1 MKEKVTTIQRR
12 GKKSVQK
19 DSVLYITPK
28 GDTWKEHKLY
38 IEDFAEDLYAF
49 IREREEMEGASSTMT
64 AAFATAVSRCFKFE
78 GFSYEEVPVAWDN
91 SNWLGKRVPQML
103 RLEAFFSE
111 KSQSKT

>member
-1 MKEKVTTIQRR
+1 MKEKVTTIQKR

-28 GDTWKEHKLY
+28 GDTWKEQKQY
-38 IEDFAEDLYAF
+38 IEDFAEDMYAF

-78 GFSYEEVPVAWDN
+78 GFSDQEVKAMLYRDADR
-91 SNWLGKRVPQML
+91 LRKEARKR
-103 RLEAFFSE
+103 
-111 KSQSKT
+111 K

>member
-28 GDTWKEHKLY
+28 GDTWKEHKKY
-38 IEDFAEDLYAF
+38 VEDFAEDMYAF

-78 GFSYEEVPVAWDN
+78 GFSDQEVKVMLYRDADR
-91 SNWLGKRVPQML
+91 LRKEARKR
-103 RLEAFFSE
+103 
-111 KSQSKT
+111 K